1 MSIISQKKEFL
12 KRHCMN
18 YKNETVG
25 EKEHLIFN
33 FSSSDAISIPTI
45 LSSYTFVFHQQEL
58 LKLNQLLKFKT
69 HEKNSP

>member
-1 MSIISQKKEFL
+1 MSIISQKKGFL

-33 FSSSDAISIPTI
+33 FSSSDAISIPKI
-45 LSSYTFVFHQQEL
+45 LSSYTFIFHPSRTTKIKSTTEIQ
-58 LKLNQLLKFKT
+58 NT
-69 HEKNSP
+69 